1 MLSEAIAKFA
11 SAISRLIQSRNPGNI
26 YCRSFSTGELLKV
39 SGVYAVEESLYFYFS
54 SDTTLDWLG
63 PNRRKANATV
73 DDTIPIGTPY
83 NIAPPTPVKSP

>member
-39 SGVYAVEESLYFYFS
+39 SGVYAVEESLYFYFFS
-54 SDTTLDWLG
+54 ATGDCFGENLR
-63 PNRRKANATV
+63 NANATV